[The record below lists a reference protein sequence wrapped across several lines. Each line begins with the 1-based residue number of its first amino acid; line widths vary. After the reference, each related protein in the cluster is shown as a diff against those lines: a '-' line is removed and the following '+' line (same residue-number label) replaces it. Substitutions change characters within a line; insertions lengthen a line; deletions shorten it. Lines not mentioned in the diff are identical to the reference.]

1 MDDRLRIGDAERE
14 AAAHELGEH
23 YAMGRLTT
31 EEHSERL
38 ERVWEA
44 RTSADLA
51 PLFRDLPRVAP
62 PKPPQP
68 KPTAAQRVRGWLPD
82 MPRVPSLFKVLVAIL
97 VVWLVVTRLP
107 LLIILLLVWLF
118 AIRRVGHRR
127 RYHGHWR

>member
-44 RTSADLA
+44 RTAADLA
-51 PLFRDLPRVAP
+51 PLFRDLPRPTP
-62 PKPPQP
+62 PRPPQP
-68 KPTAAQRVRGWLPD
+68 TRTAAQRVRDWLPE
-82 MPRVPSLFKVLVAIL
+82 MPRVPFLFKVLVAIL
-97 VVWLVVTRLP
+97 VVCLVVAHLP

-118 AIRRVGHRR
+118 AVRRAGHRR
-127 RYHGHWR
+127 RYHRHWR